1 LGLDLSTDRI
11 FLNTVDVCATD
22 VKTKQK
28 ILLTCPLS
36 KSLAFW
42 GVRGLLLAHSPE
54 VILMSR
60 SVEIKKVRGAH
71 FHVTFSYI
79 IMYILQNYVAS

>member
-1 LGLDLSTDRI
+1 LDLSTDKI

-22 VKTKQK
+22 VNTKQK

-42 GVRGLLLAHSPE
+42 GVRGLPPAHSPE
-54 VILMSR
+54 VISM
-60 SVEIKKVRGAH
+60 A
-71 FHVTFSYI
+71 
-79 IMYILQNYVAS
+79 IMAGIDPFI